1 MRPPE
6 CDICGKDENCN
17 LVYFKKRPSD
27 KEWDKK
33 MEEKGMVGHPP
44 YAEWYCDV
52 HVERARELKDKTVD
66 EARKL
71 MKN

>member
-6 CDICGKDENCN
+6 CDICGKEENCN
-17 LVYFKKRPSD
+17 LVYFKKRLSD
-27 KEWDKK
+27 KEWDNK

-52 HVERARELKDKTVD
+52 HVGRARELKEKTID

-71 MKN
+71 MKS